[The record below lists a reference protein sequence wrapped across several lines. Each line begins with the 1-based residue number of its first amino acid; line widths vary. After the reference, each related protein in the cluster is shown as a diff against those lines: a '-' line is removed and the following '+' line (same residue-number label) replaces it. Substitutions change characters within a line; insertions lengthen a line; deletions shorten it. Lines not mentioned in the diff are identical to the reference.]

1 VIDEDA
7 IDDRPAPPEPQPTPD
22 PIFPWPP
29 AEGDAVARAFA
40 ATWTGASLRPRS
52 FFAAMPDRASLGPA
66 LLYYVPLGIFI
77 AGADLFWSTVRG
89 GGPEQDVVLDRTDVL
104 AGLDNPLVSFLLSP
118 VILLLS
124 LFVAAAV
131 THLLLRLFGGASRDF
146 TFTARVYAFSY
157 SPQAVGIVP
166 VIGSVIGFIWMV
178 GVAIIGL
185 REGHRTTTARA
196 AAAVLI
202 PVAIALVFMA
212 IAAFIALTGS
222 LVAPQH

>member
-7 IDDRPAPPEPQPTPD
+7 VDNPAPPEPELTPD
-22 PIFPWPP
+22 MTFPWPP
-29 AEGDAVARAFA
+29 DEGDSVAGAFA
-40 ATWTGASLRPRS
+40 ATWKGASLRPRR
-52 FFAAMPDRASLGPA
+52 FVAAMPDRASVGPA
-66 LLYYVPLGIFI
+66 LLYYLPLGILI
-77 AGADLFWSTVRG
+77 AGADLFWSTVRPD
-89 GGPEQDVVLDRTDVL
+89 GPEQDAVLARTDVL
-104 AGLDNPLVSFLLSP
+104 AGFENPLVSFLLSP
-118 VILLLS
+118 AILLLS
-124 LFVAAAV
+124 LFVSAAV
-131 THLLLRLFGGASRDF
+131 THLLLRSFGGASRDF
-146 TFTARVYAFSY
+146 AFTTRVYAYAY
-157 SPQAVGIVP
+157 SPQALGVVP

-202 PVAIALVFMA
+202 PVAIALVFVA